1 MAKEEILDI
10 INHSVV
16 IDDIGFLQFLYPNFI
31 ILNKPVL
38 FSEKPIIFVGETKYI
53 NQIKSLGVDY
63 IVVSATGEIDLTD
76 KLTLLKVIFN
86 KYNRPVP
93 KYLLEFYND
102 LDDYTFRELVEEY
115 WLTGKWRL
123 KEFDNTGAFLE
134 FLYSFKT
141 DTYQISKSYLELLH
155 KTGAEYL
162 EMSLLTFL
170 NRVVNPGSRLS
181 KWYLKTINDFKLS
194 KYQLIEP
201 ALYKYMQSPIYNS
214 ELRIFN
220 LIMDLNRKH

>member
-194 KYQLIEP
+194 KYQ
-201 ALYKYMQSPIYNS
+201 
-214 ELRIFN
+214 
-220 LIMDLNRKH
+220 